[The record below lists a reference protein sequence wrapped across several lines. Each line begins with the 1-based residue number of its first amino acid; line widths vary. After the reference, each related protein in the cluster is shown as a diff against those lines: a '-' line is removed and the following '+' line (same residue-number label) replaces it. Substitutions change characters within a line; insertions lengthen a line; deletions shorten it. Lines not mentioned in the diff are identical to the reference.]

1 MLSTYFLK
9 MKIKSYN
16 EFIDKDVLY
25 IFDFDDTLVNSPSYE
40 ELAIQF
46 LKEDVTIKDLLN
58 QSIDRIGVTLSDL
71 KWQDGRI
78 YVLDPN
84 KQLKEFGNW
93 VRKGDRLYMF
103 SPNAFHLSDLSLPK
117 TLKELSELYKSV
129 ENKCIVTAREE
140 SLRGKITNKLLDLG
154 LELPKY
160 GLHMAPVGT
169 KNAGHWKGEK
179 IVEIINETK
188 FKKAIFYDDNTRYI
202 KRATKVVREKLP
214 NLDFKTVK
222 VN

>member
-1 MLSTYFLK
+1 
-9 MKIKSYN
+9 MKIKNYN
-16 EFIDKDVLY
+16 EFTSENVLY
-25 IFDFDDTLVNSPSYE
+25 IFDFDDTLVNSPSFE
-40 ELAIQF
+40 ELAIEY
-46 LKEDVTIKDLLN
+46 LKEDITIKDLLN
-58 QSIDRIGVTLSDL
+58 QSIKRVGVTLDDL

-84 KQLKEFGNW
+84 KELKEFGNW

-103 SPNAFHLSDLSLPK
+103 SPNLFHVSDISLPK
-117 TLKELSELYKSV
+117 SLKTEIYNLYKSV

-140 SLRGKITNKLLDLG
+140 SLRSKITRTLLDLG

-179 IVEIINETK
+179 IVEIINETG
-188 FKKAIFYDDNTRYI
+188 FQKAIFYDDNIKYI
-202 KRATKVVREKLP
+202 KRATKVVKEKLP
-214 NLDFKTVK
+214 NFDFTPIK
-222 VN
+222 VL

>member
-1 MLSTYFLK
+1 MT
-9 MKIKSYN
+9 KIKNYN
-16 EFIDKDVLY
+16 EYTNQNVLY
-25 IFDFDDTLVNSPSYE
+25 IFDFDDTLVNTPSYE

-58 QSIDRIGVTLSDL
+58 QSVNRIGVTLNDL

-78 YVLDPN
+78 YVMDIN

-93 VRKGDRLYMF
+93 VRKGDRMYMS
-103 SPNAFHLSDLSLPK
+103 SPNLFHTSDISLPK
-117 TLKELSELYKSV
+117 DLKELSELYKSV

-140 SLRGKITNKLLDLG
+140 SIRDKITNKLLELG
-154 LELPKY
+154 LEIPKY

-179 IVEIINETK
+179 IVEILKETG
-188 FKKAIFYDDNTRYI
+188 FQKAIFYDDNAKYI
-202 KRATKVVREKLP
+202 RKATKVVREKMP
-214 NLDFKTVK
+214 NIQFEPVK
-222 VN
+222 V

>member
-1 MLSTYFLK
+1 
-9 MKIKSYN
+9 MKIKNYN
-16 EFIDKDVLY
+16 EFTGDNVLY
-25 IFDFDDTLVNSPSYE
+25 IFDFDDTLVNSPSFD
-40 ELAIQF
+40 ELSINY
-46 LKEDVTIKDLLN
+46 LKEDITIKDLLD
-58 QSIDRIGVTLSDL
+58 QSIKRVGVTLDDL

-84 KQLKEFGNW
+84 KELKDFGNW

-103 SPNAFHLSDLSLPK
+103 TPNAFHLSDLSLPE

-140 SLRGKITNKLLDLG
+140 SLRNKITRTLLDLG

-169 KNAGHWKGEK
+169 KNAGHWKGER
-179 IVEIINETK
+179 IVEIINETG
-188 FKKAIFYDDNTRYI
+188 FKKAIFYDDNSKFI
-202 KRATKVVREKLP
+202 KRASKVVHEKLP
-214 NLDFKTVK
+214 NFDFTSIK
-222 VN
+222 VL

>member
-1 MLSTYFLK
+1 MT
-9 MKIKSYN
+9 KIKNYTEYTN
-16 EFIDKDVLY
+16 QDVLY
-25 IFDFDDTLVNSPSYE
+25 IFDFDDTLVNTPSFE

-58 QSIDRIGVTLSDL
+58 QSVNRIGVSLSDL

-78 YVLDPN
+78 YVMDIN
-84 KQLKEFGNW
+84 RQLKEFGNW
-93 VRKGDRLYMF
+93 VRKGDRMYMF
-103 SPNAFHLSDLSLPK
+103 SPDLFHVSDISLPK
-117 TLKELSELYKSV
+117 DLKELSELYKSV

-140 SLRGKITNKLLDLG
+140 SIRNKITTKLLELG

-179 IVEIINETK
+179 IVEILKETG
-188 FKKAIFYDDNTRYI
+188 FKKAIFYDDNARYI
-202 KRATKVVREKLP
+202 KRATKVVREKIP
-214 NLDFKTVK
+214 NFDFISIKVK
-222 VN
+222 

>member
-1 MLSTYFLK
+1 
-9 MKIKSYN
+9 MKIKNYN
-16 EFIDKDVLY
+16 EFTSENVLY
-25 IFDFDDTLVNSPSYE
+25 IFDFDDTLVNSPSFD
-40 ELAIQF
+40 ELAINY
-46 LKEDVTIKDLLN
+46 LKEDITIKDLLN
-58 QSIDRIGVTLSDL
+58 QSINRVGVTLDDL

-84 KQLKEFGNW
+84 KELKEFGNW

-103 SPNAFHLSDLSLPK
+103 TPHAFNISDLSLPS

-140 SLRGKITNKLLDLG
+140 SLRNKITRTLLDLG

-160 GLHMAPVGT
+160 GLHMAPNGT
-169 KNAGHWKGEK
+169 KNAGHWKGER
-179 IVEIINETK
+179 IVEIINETG
-188 FKKAIFYDDNTRYI
+188 FQKAIFYDDNAKYI

-214 NLDFKTVK
+214 NFDFTPVK
-222 VN
+222 V

>member
-1 MLSTYFLK
+1 
-9 MKIKSYN
+9 MKIKNYN
-16 EFIDKDVLY
+16 EFTSENVLY
-25 IFDFDDTLVNSPSYE
+25 IFDFDDTLVNSPSFD
-40 ELAIQF
+40 ELAINY
-46 LKEDVTIKDLLN
+46 LKEDITIKDLLN
-58 QSIDRIGVTLSDL
+58 QSINRVGVTLDDL

-84 KQLKEFGNW
+84 KELKEFGNW

-103 SPNAFHLSDLSLPK
+103 TPNAFHLSDLSLPSK
-117 TLKELSELYKSV
+117 LKELSELYKSV

-140 SLRGKITNKLLDLG
+140 SLRNKITRTLLDLG

-169 KNAGHWKGEK
+169 KNAGHWKGER
-179 IVEIINETK
+179 IVEIINETG
-188 FKKAIFYDDNTRYI
+188 FQKAIFYDDNAKYI

-214 NLDFKTVK
+214 DFDFTPIKVK
-222 VN
+222 

>member
-1 MLSTYFLK
+1 
-9 MKIKSYN
+9 MKIKNYN
-16 EFIDKDVLY
+16 EFTGDNVLY
-25 IFDFDDTLVNSPSYE
+25 IFDFDDTLVNSPSFD
-40 ELAIQF
+40 ELAINY
-46 LKEDVTIKDLLN
+46 LKEDITIKDLLN
-58 QSIDRIGVTLSDL
+58 QSINRVGVKLDDL

-84 KQLKEFGNW
+84 KELKEFGNW

-103 SPNAFHLSDLSLPK
+103 TPNAFHLSDLSLPE

-140 SLRGKITNKLLDLG
+140 SLRNKITRTLLNLG

-169 KNAGHWKGEK
+169 KNAGHWKGER
-179 IVEIINETK
+179 IVEIINETG
-188 FKKAIFYDDNTRYI
+188 FQKAIFYDDNSKFI

-214 NLDFKTVK
+214 DFDFTTIKVK
-222 VN
+222 

>member
-1 MLSTYFLK
+1 
-9 MKIKSYN
+9 MKIKNYN
-16 EFIDKDVLY
+16 EFTGDNVLY
-25 IFDFDDTLVNSPSYE
+25 IFDFDDTLVNSPSFD
-40 ELAIQF
+40 ELAINY
-46 LKEDVTIKDLLN
+46 LKEDITIKDLLN
-58 QSIDRIGVTLSDL
+58 QSINRVGVTLDDL

-84 KQLKEFGNW
+84 KELKEFGNW

-103 SPNAFHLSDLSLPK
+103 TPNAFHLSDLSLPE

-140 SLRGKITNKLLDLG
+140 SLRDKITRTLLDLG

-160 GLHMAPVGT
+160 GLHMAPNGT
-169 KNAGHWKGEK
+169 KNAGHWKGER
-179 IVEIINETK
+179 IVEIINKTG
-188 FKKAIFYDDNTRYI
+188 FQKAIFYDDNSKFI

-214 NLDFKTVK
+214 DFDFTPIKVK
-222 VN
+222 

>member
-1 MLSTYFLK
+1 
-9 MKIKSYN
+9 MKIKNYN
-16 EFIDKDVLY
+16 EFTSDNVLY
-25 IFDFDDTLVNSPSYE
+25 IFDFDDTLVNSPSFD
-40 ELAIQF
+40 ELAINY
-46 LKEDVTIKDLLN
+46 LKEDITIKDLLN
-58 QSIDRIGVTLSDL
+58 QSINRVGVTLDDL

-84 KQLKEFGNW
+84 KELKEFGNW

-103 SPNAFHLSDLSLPK
+103 TPNAFHLSDLSLPS

-140 SLRGKITNKLLDLG
+140 SLRNKITRTLLDLG
-154 LELPKY
+154 LEIPKY

-179 IVEIINETK
+179 IVEIINETG
-188 FKKAIFYDDNTRYI
+188 FQKAIFYDDNTKYI

-214 NLDFKTVK
+214 NFDFTPIKVK
-222 VN
+222 

>member
-1 MLSTYFLK
+1 
-9 MKIKSYN
+9 MKIKNYN
-16 EFIDKDVLY
+16 EFTSENVLY
-25 IFDFDDTLVNSPSYE
+25 IFDFDDTLVNSPSFD
-40 ELAIQF
+40 ELAINY
-46 LKEDVTIKDLLN
+46 LKEDITIKDLLN
-58 QSIDRIGVTLSDL
+58 QSINRVGVTLDDL

-84 KQLKEFGNW
+84 KELKEFGNW

-103 SPNAFHLSDLSLPK
+103 TPNAFHLSDLSLPS

-140 SLRGKITNKLLDLG
+140 SLRDKITRTLLDLG

-160 GLHMAPVGT
+160 GLHMAPNGT
-169 KNAGHWKGEK
+169 KNAGNWKGER
-179 IVEIINETK
+179 IVEIINETG
-188 FKKAIFYDDNTRYI
+188 FQKAIFYDDNAKFI

-214 NLDFKTVK
+214 DFDFTPIKVK
-222 VN
+222 

>member
-1 MLSTYFLK
+1 
-9 MKIKSYN
+9 MKIKNYN
-16 EFIDKDVLY
+16 EFTSDNVLY
-25 IFDFDDTLVNSPSYE
+25 IFDFDDTLVNSPSFD
-40 ELAIQF
+40 ELAINY
-46 LKEDVTIKDLLN
+46 LKEDITIKDLLN
-58 QSIDRIGVTLSDL
+58 QSINRVGVKLDDL

-84 KQLKEFGNW
+84 KELKEFGNW

-103 SPNAFHLSDLSLPK
+103 TPNAFHLSDLSLPE

-140 SLRGKITNKLLDLG
+140 SLRNKITRTLLNLG

-169 KNAGHWKGEK
+169 KNAGHWKGER
-179 IVEIINETK
+179 IVEIINETG
-188 FKKAIFYDDNTRYI
+188 FQKAIFYDDNSKFI

-214 NLDFKTVK
+214 DFDFTPIKVK
-222 VN
+222 

>member
-1 MLSTYFLK
+1 
-9 MKIKSYN
+9 MKIKNYN
-16 EFIDKDVLY
+16 EFTSENVLY
-25 IFDFDDTLVNSPSYE
+25 IFDFDDTLVNSPSFE
-40 ELAIQF
+40 ELAINY
-46 LKEDVTIKDLLN
+46 LKEDITIKDLLN
-58 QSIDRIGVTLSDL
+58 QSINRVGVTLNDL

-84 KQLKEFGNW
+84 KELKEFGNW

-103 SPNAFHLSDLSLPK
+103 TPNAFHLSDLSLPE

-140 SLRGKITNKLLDLG
+140 SLRDKITRTLLDLG

-160 GLHMAPVGT
+160 GLHMAPNGT

-179 IVEIINETK
+179 IVEIINGTG
-188 FKKAIFYDDNTRYI
+188 FQKAIFYDDNAKYI
-202 KRATKVVREKLP
+202 KRATKVVKDKLP
-214 NLDFKTVK
+214 NFDFTPIKVK
-222 VN
+222 